1 MPTVARR
8 LTSTGALSISG
19 EFDEVTKD
27 VISLTTEAYY
37 ANFFDEVDLFGS
49 GVAMRETNTGT
60 ILVSNGLDEVDKPS

>member
-8 LTSTGALSISG
+8 ITSSGTLFISG

-37 ANFFDEVDLFGS
+37 ANFFDEVDLFGV
-49 GVAMRETNTGT
+49 GVAMRETNSGT
-60 ILVSNGLDEVDKPS
+60 ILVSNGLNEVEKPL